1 MISPKNKSS
10 HANLNCMVL
19 TTDRVF
25 LIMGNVD
32 SKKVNIPSL
41 GFSQPEKESRNVKIK
56 KKQNCTILEYYN

>member
-1 MISPKNKSS
+1 
-10 HANLNCMVL
+10 MVL

-41 GFSQPEKESRNVKIK
+41 GFSQPEKEPRNVKIK
-56 KKQNCTILEYYN
+56 KNKNCRILEYYN

>member
-1 MISPKNKSS
+1 
-10 HANLNCMVL
+10 MVL

-25 LIMGNVD
+25 LIMRNVD